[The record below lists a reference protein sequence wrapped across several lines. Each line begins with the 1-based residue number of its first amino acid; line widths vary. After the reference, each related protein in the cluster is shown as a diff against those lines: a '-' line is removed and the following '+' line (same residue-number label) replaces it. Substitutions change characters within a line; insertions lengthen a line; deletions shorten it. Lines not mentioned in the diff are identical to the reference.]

1 MTDPAPPSDAG
12 EPHLPPDR
20 PPLAWRVGVTGH
32 RDIPVTLTGG
42 VRDAVAA
49 VLACLRETMEGLAAD
64 PAVAAVHAVAPVPLL
79 RLVSPLADGADRLVA
94 EEALAQGWR
103 LEAVLPF
110 PLEMYEQDFETASL
124 GAFRDLLARAGEG
137 NVTALDGAQ
146 GGTRQRSYEAVGRY
160 VVRNCDL
167 LIAIWDVAHASRRG
181 GTEDTVQAALAAGVP
196 VWWIDPAR
204 PDAAR
209 LLGRDDATAPEGP
222 ALATLAAS
230 VRLAILPPVVDPP
243 HAHGLIDPAVRSLW
257 HRRGSASTP
266 LHDFLA
272 EGQPGAPRLRG
283 LYTRF
288 MAFVVGQSNGTPRP
302 VAAPQG
308 DAERWWQRNHATAAA
323 LSKVHGDRHRSS
335 YVAAFLLAG
344 LALLAAIAAFVMPA
358 ALHVP
363 VVLLE
368 VVTLTGIL
376 AIVAANHVC
385 RWQERWITYRLLAEL
400 CRKQGMLA
408 PLGWTLP
415 VRDITRILDGP
426 RERAEYGSPPADAWV
441 AWYFA
446 AMRRAAPLPG
456 RPLTPATL
464 GAAREAA
471 RAVLEQ
477 QLTYHLLRQARSAA
491 ASRRLARWGEG
502 FFLLA
507 LAGAAVRVMLE
518 LLHAPAALITAI
530 GLGCALSPAASAT
543 LLGIRAYA
551 EFDLLARQ
559 SERMRQVMAE
569 ASRDLDAVD
578 LDVPLAS
585 DELGSVLLGASAAM
599 LLDID
604 GWAQLF
610 HVKALEAG

>member
-1 MTDPAPPSDAG
+1 M
-12 EPHLPPDR
+12 
-20 PPLAWRVGVTGH
+20 
-32 RDIPVTLTGG
+32 
-42 VRDAVAA
+42 
-49 VLACLRETMEGLAAD
+49 
-64 PAVAAVHAVAPVPLL
+64 
-79 RLVSPLADGADRLVA
+79 
-94 EEALAQGWR
+94 
-103 LEAVLPF
+103 
-110 PLEMYEQDFETASL
+110 
-124 GAFRDLLARAGEG
+124 
-137 NVTALDGAQ
+137 
-146 GGTRQRSYEAVGRY
+146 
-160 VVRNCDL
+160 RNCDL

-204 PDAAR
+204 PNAAR
-209 LLGRDDATAPEGP
+209 LLGRDGATTPEGP
-222 ALATLAAS
+222 ELAALALA
-230 VRLAILPPVVDPP
+230 VHLAVLPPVVDAP
-243 HAHGLIDPAVRSLW
+243 HAHGLIDSAVRSLW
-257 HRRGSASTP
+257 RRTGSASTP
-266 LHDFLA
+266 LQDFLA

-288 MAFVVGQSNGTPRP
+288 MRFVVGPLHGTQRP
-302 VAAPQG
+302 VASPQG

-323 LSKVHGDRHRSS
+323 LSKVHGDRYRSS

-344 LALLAAIAAFVMPA
+344 LALLAAIAAFVVPA

-363 VVLLE
+363 VVLVE
-368 VVTLTGIL
+368 VVTLTCIL
-376 AIVAANHVC
+376 VIVAANHVC
-385 RWQERWITYRLLAEL
+385 RWQERWITYRLVAEL

-426 RERAEYGSPPADAWV
+426 RERVEHGDPPADAWV
-441 AWYFA
+441 AWYFT

-456 RPLTPATL
+456 RALTPATL

-477 QLTYHLLRQARSAA
+477 QRTYHLLRQARSEA
-491 ASRRLARWGEG
+491 ASRRLGRWGEA

-507 LAGAAVRVMLE
+507 LAGAGLRIALE
-518 LLHAPAALITAI
+518 LLHAPAGLITGI
-530 GLGCALSPAASAT
+530 GLACALSPAASAT

-559 SERMRQVMAE
+559 SDRMHQVMAE
-569 ASRDLDAVD
+569 AFRELDALN
-578 LDVPLAS
+578 LDAPLAS
-585 DELGSVLLGASAAM
+585 EELGGVLLGAGAAM
-599 LLDID
+599 LLDIE